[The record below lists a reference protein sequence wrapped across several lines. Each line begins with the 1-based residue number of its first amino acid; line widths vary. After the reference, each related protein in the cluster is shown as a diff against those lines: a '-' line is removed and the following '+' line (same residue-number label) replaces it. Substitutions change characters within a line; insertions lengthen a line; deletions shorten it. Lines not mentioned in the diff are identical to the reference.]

1 MNNDDLFPKP
11 TSSAKLRALLRTID
25 GADEQLTNDPRYQT
39 GYEDGFLMGRTEAQE
54 EAKCLIRALT
64 KLYDE
69 S

>member
-1 MNNDDLFPKP
+1 MDDIFPKP

-25 GADEQLTNDPRYQT
+25 GADEQLTNDTRYQT
-39 GYEDGFLMGRTEAQE
+39 GYEDGFLMGRAEAQE